1 MPESKGFSEEEILD
15 MLKILPEREKIEALD
30 FLVFLSQR
38 FKKEKILDVK
48 RAVLAVEETWGS
60 IKLDKKIL
68 RYIAEDKEI
77 EYDKEI

>member
-77 EYDKEI
+77 EYDEAI

>member
-1 MPESKGFSEEEILD
+1 LTHVCEDGSEILD

-77 EYDKEI
+77 EYDV